1 MFRTD
6 CVDRN
11 GTHFLDL
18 TVIKIFQHKDAHCY
32 AMHTLPIFL
41 YLLI

>member
-11 GTHFLDL
+11 GTRILDL
-18 TVIKIFQHKDAHCY
+18 SVGKIFQHKGAHYY
-32 AMHTLPIFL
+32 AMHTLPIFFVF
-41 YLLI
+41 I